1 MKSRAETT
9 RKSLM
14 IAKILRVLSRGLIV
28 TLNNHFI
35 YTHREIPVLVLASE
49 HSHPESTLIKYNRQ
63 NDKTPKMAN
72 CHDLSNVANTKN

>member
-1 MKSRAETT
+1 MKRVGLRPRA
-9 RKSLM
+9 KVSLM

-63 NDKTPKMAN
+63 NDKTPKKWPIVMI
-72 CHDLSNVANTKN
+72 